1 MKLEYQL
8 SKLAIKDLENIWEYT
23 FANWSLKQADKYIK
37 QIISQINKVCLN
49 PEIGRPIF
57 NVKPKHRMKKINS
70 HLIIY
75 KVDNHTLKV
84 DRILHEKMDIEN
96 QL

>member
-1 MKLEYQL
+1 MKLEFQL
-8 SKLAIKDLENIWEYT
+8 SKKAELDLENIWEFT
-23 FANWSLKQADKYIK
+23 FTNWSIKQADKYIN
-37 QIISQINKVCLN
+37 QIVDQINKICLN
-49 PEIGRPIF
+49 PKVGRPIF
-57 NVKPKHRMKKINS
+57 KVKPHHRMKKINS

-75 KVDNHTLKV
+75 TIDNHTLKV